1 MFRIRSEKFN
11 VFQCI
16 ITILRE
22 NMIIKSHH
30 QTNALYR
37 HKIKIMFRY
46 IKKFFGFFN
55 FNFGYDEKLHIK
67 LLLPGM
73 ESWNSNGSFKYKNYC
88 GENIS

>member
-1 MFRIRSEKFN
+1 
-11 VFQCI
+11 VFQCV

-22 NMIIKSHH
+22 NMIIKSL
-30 QTNALYR
+30 QTDILYR

-46 IKKFFGFFN
+46 IKKCFAFFN
-55 FNFGYDEKLHIK
+55 FNLGYDEKLRIE

-73 ESWNSNGSFKYKNYC
+73 ENWNSNGSFNYKNCC